1 MNKKYLLGCLS
12 ILAATATLGSCSD
25 DNTSNEDNANAG
37 YVWTTDGGLKACN
50 QLLFNEQGNDDAKGT
65 VIGNGDQEFVF
76 TGKQTL
82 KKGTYTLK
90 VLLFFDGIYCSI
102 RECLKHGRIFVFCNA
117 T

>member
-12 ILAATATLGSCSD
+12 ILAATATLGSCTD
-25 DNTSNEDNANAG
+25 DNNEGNTTTG

-50 QLLFNEQGNDDAKGT
+50 QLLFDEQGKDDAKGT

-90 VLLFFDGIYCSI
+90 GWVYIASGAELTIEPGTVIKGGSH
-102 RECLKHGRIFVFCNA
+102 R
-117 T
+117 